1 MNKILGYDM
10 DNMVAHVQA
19 GVLLCDL
26 AADALS
32 RGLMYPPDPGEK
44 TATLG
49 GNVAT
54 NAGGMRAVKYGVTRD
69 YVLAMTVVLP
79 DGRILRLGKSVCKTS
94 SGYSLLQLMIGSE
107 GTLGIITELSLK
119 LVAKPEMD
127 VSLILPY
134 ESLETG
140 IAAGAED
147 KTRLPGAAVHRVY
160 GLGHRGPLLRLLR
173 QTHFPG

>member
-1 MNKILGYDM
+1 
-10 DNMVAHVQA
+10 
-19 GVLLCDL
+19 
-26 AADALS
+26 
-32 RGLMYPPDPGEK
+32 
-44 TATLG
+44 
-49 GNVAT
+49 
-54 NAGGMRAVKYGVTRD
+54 
-69 YVLAMTVVLP
+69 MTVVLP